1 MLVLVY
7 YSFLNV
13 ERILLFSSENWLAA
27 IAFIDSFDELI
38 LLGRTQV
45 KDLTHLRFL
54 LLTCR
59 SAVAGLEIVDGTPR

>member
-1 MLVLVY
+1 M
-7 YSFLNV
+7 SCGTPNSGPGGQSPP
-13 ERILLFSSENWLAA
+13 EDA
-27 IAFIDSFDELI
+27 IFYELI

-59 SAVAGLEIVDGTPR
+59 SAVAGLEIIDGVADESGV